1 MRIEI
6 LQPIPMVVDHVITFC
21 DPEKSVGW
29 IDNGAGVTME
39 QWVTFNELPSGMTR
53 VNLTGDI
60 AGGEYIEIEGK
71 KVETLVQEFS
81 KTWFENFRLVCDEL
95 APDRY

>member
-1 MRIEI
+1 
-6 LQPIPMVVDHVITFC
+6 
-21 DPEKSVGW
+21 
-29 IDNGAGVTME
+29 
-39 QWVTFNELPSGMTR
+39 MTR